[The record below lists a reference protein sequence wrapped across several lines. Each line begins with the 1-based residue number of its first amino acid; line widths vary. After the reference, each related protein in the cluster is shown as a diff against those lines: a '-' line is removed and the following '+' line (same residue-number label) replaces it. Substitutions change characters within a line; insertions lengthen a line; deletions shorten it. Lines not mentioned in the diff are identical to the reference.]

1 MILVKWILTGQK
13 YGQKSVYG
21 PPGVCGSTRYAE
33 VHVHNRTNTSQLD
46 RRLFLSK
53 QLKILAKLQ
62 NTGPLLTMHQTSRLV
77 CCYMKINSSS
87 FYYPLPIVPNE
98 PLNIWTQHLTPNNF
112 IHCRAQRDAKY
123 MSPTLNAHTII
134 LRFFIHCRAKRAA
147 KYMNSTLN
155 ATQIFPLRRRQTSR
169 LVWWIKV
176 ALHSVVVL
184 LFLLICLQTVDLS
197 FNLLSNW
204 PLVLIETTFDRINLI
219 PTGHTKKTNFQI
231 C

>member
-1 MILVKWILTGQK
+1 M
-13 YGQKSVYG
+13 
-21 PPGVCGSTRYAE
+21 
-33 VHVHNRTNTSQLD
+33 
-46 RRLFLSK
+46 
-53 QLKILAKLQ
+53 
-62 NTGPLLTMHQTSRLV
+62 
-77 CCYMKINSSS
+77 
-87 FYYPLPIVPNE
+87 PNE

-123 MSPTLNAHTII
+123 MSPTLTTHTII

-184 LFLLICLQTVDLS
+184 LFWLICLQTVDLS
-197 FNLLSNW
+197 INLLSKQPLLRSNW
-204 PLVLIETTFDRINLI
+204 PLVLIKTTFDRINSI
-219 PTGHTKKTNFQI
+219 PTGHTHTKKITSEFVKWRLGLSLLLTSKEMTELDLLHKLASELAN
-231 C
+231 CSNNNYRA